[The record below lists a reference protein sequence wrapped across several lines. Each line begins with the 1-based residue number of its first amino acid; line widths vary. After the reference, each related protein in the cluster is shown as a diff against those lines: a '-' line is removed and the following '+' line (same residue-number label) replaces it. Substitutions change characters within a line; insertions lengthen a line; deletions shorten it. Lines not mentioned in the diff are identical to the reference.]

1 MCPPS
6 CPPWSVGATGFLR
19 LPATS
24 AVETLPGGGD
34 ARMGPVTDVVLAL
47 DVGGT
52 KLIGGLVAADGAVV
66 LRRAHDPRS

>member
-1 MCPPS
+1 
-6 CPPWSVGATGFLR
+6 